1 MTQIHPTAIV
11 DSAAEIGADVA
22 IGPYCVIGA
31 GVRIAD
37 RCKLHSHVVMDGDT
51 VLGEDCTVFPFT
63 SLGFAPQDLKFRG
76 EKSRLVIGPRNVIR
90 EYVTMNPGT
99 EGGGLVTEVGSDGL
113 FMAHAHVAHDC
124 HIGNH
129 VIMANAATLAG
140 HCVVE
145 DHAIL
150 GGLSAAHQFVRI
162 GAYAF
167 IGGMAGA
174 RMDVIPFGMVLHT
187 QEGLRGIN
195 LVGMRRHGFTR
206 QEIQNVRE
214 AYDMLFSG
222 VTGTVAERLVEVEQ
236 QFAGDR
242 CVSRIVNFIQSD
254 TSRALLV
261 PRQAA
266 E

>member
-1 MTQIHPTAIV
+1 MSQIHPTAIV
-11 DSAAEIGADVA
+11 DSRAEIGVDVE
-22 IGPYCVIGA
+22 IGPFCVIGS
-31 GVRIAD
+31 GVVIGD
-37 RCKLHSHVVMDGDT
+37 RCKLHSHVVMDGST
-51 VLGEDCTVFPFT
+51 RLGEDCAVFPFA
-63 SLGFAPQDLKFRG
+63 SLGFAPQDLKYRG
-76 EKSRLVIGPRNVIR
+76 EKSSLVIGPRNVIR

-99 EGGGLVTEVGSDGL
+99 EGGGLVTRVGSDGL

-124 HIGNH
+124 QIGDH

-150 GGLSAAHQFVRI
+150 GGLSAAHQFVRL

-195 LVGMRRHGFTR
+195 IVGMRRHGFTR

-214 AYDMLFSG
+214 AYDLLFSG
-222 VTGTVAERLVEVEQ
+222 INGTVAERLVEVESR
-236 QFAGDR
+236 FGNDR
-242 CVSRIVNFIQSD
+242 CVALIVDFIRSD

>member
-11 DSAAEIGADVA
+11 DSKAEIGADVE
-22 IGPYCVIGA
+22 IGAYCVLGA
-31 GVRIAD
+31 GVKIGNS
-37 RCKLHSHVVMDGDT
+37 CKLHSHVCVDGST
-51 VLGEDCTVFPFT
+51 ELGENCTVFPFAA
-63 SLGFAPQDLKFRG
+63 LGFAPQDLKYRG

-99 EGGGLVTEVGSDGL
+99 EGGGLVTTVGSDGL
-113 FMAHAHVAHDC
+113 FMAHSHVAHDC
-124 HIGNH
+124 QIGNH

-140 HCVVE
+140 HCAVE

-150 GGLSAAHQFVRI
+150 GGLSAAHQFVRV

-195 LVGMRRHGFTR
+195 LVGMRRHGFSR

-214 AYDMLFSG
+214 TYEMLFSAG
-222 VTGTVAERLVEVEQ
+222 NGTIAERLIEVEHSYPEE
-236 QFAGDR
+236 R
-242 CVSRIVNFIQSD
+242 CVAMIVNFIKSD